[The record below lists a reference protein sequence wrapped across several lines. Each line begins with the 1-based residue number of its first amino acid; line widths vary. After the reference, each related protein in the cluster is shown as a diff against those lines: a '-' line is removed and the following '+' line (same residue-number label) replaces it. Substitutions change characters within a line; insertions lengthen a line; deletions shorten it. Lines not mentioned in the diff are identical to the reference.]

1 MAGKKEHITAGFVL
15 KWLILALGA
24 VLMLMPY
31 VWMVTSSSKSSGELL
46 RLPFQ
51 FMPDRWSLDN
61 YREVLSKMNFG
72 RYYVNTIF
80 TAGTTVLGQ
89 LFFNSLAAYA
99 FACLDF
105 PGRKKIFAVL
115 LTLLMIPPQMTLIAN
130 YTFLSGIG
138 WTNKFI
144 VLIVP
149 GLISVYGIFF
159 MRQFFMTTPKELQE
173 SAYMDGASYFRIYWQ
188 IVIPLCRNAL
198 VAYGIFALLGQ
209 WNELL
214 WPLTMTSSD
223 NVRVLSLAISSLQGQ
238 NQTKFQ
244 LIMAASVL
252 STAPMILVFVLG
264 QKSLIEGI
272 AITGLKS

>member
-1 MAGKKEHITAGFVL
+1 MTPGFAI
-15 KWLILALGA
+15 KWLLLLTGA
-24 VLMLMPY
+24 ALMLLPY
-31 VWMVTSSSKSSGELL
+31 VWMVCSSSKAYGELL

-51 FMPDRWSLDN
+51 FLPKRWSLDN
-61 YREVLSKMNFG
+61 YREVLQRMNFS
-72 RYYVNTIF
+72 RYYINTIF
-80 TAGTTVLGQ
+80 ASVTTVAGQ

-105 PGRKKIFAVL
+105 PGRKAIFGIL
-115 LTLLMIPPQMTLIAN
+115 LSLLMIPPQMTLVAN
-130 YTFLSGIG
+130 FTFLSGIG
-138 WTNKFI
+138 WTNRFI
-144 VLIVP
+144 ALIVP

-159 MRQFFMTTPKELQE
+159 MRQFFMGTPRELLE
-173 SAYMDGASYFRIYWQ
+173 SAYIDGAGHFRIYWQ
-188 IVIPLCRNAL
+188 MVLPLCRNAL

-223 NVRVLSLAISSLQGQ
+223 RVRVLSLAIAALQGQ
-238 NQTKFQ
+238 NTTKFQ

-252 STAPMILVFVLG
+252 STAPMILVFILG

-272 AITGLKS
+272 AVTGLKV